1 MSGAHHAA
9 SDKTGTKRSVLAVT
23 LLIVGV
29 ALAIAIWGLQRQGSS
44 STSGAGSPGQPITA
58 PTSASVDASQS
69 TPPASSSAPSPTPA
83 VPTAT
88 VATTAPAGPITYVVQ
103 PGDTLTKIA
112 AWFKLHGYGQLYEQN
127 KAVIGDN
134 PRLIHPGQRITVAPT
149 GMTTSG

>member
-69 TPPASSSAPSPTPA
+69 TPA